1 MWERGRLEAIARGF
15 VSSTDR
21 LSDLVD
27 LCSRN
32 MMSSLRVSEFI
43 STWWVCPYSK
53 HPRCYMISY
62 IYIFI
67 YCKCHSLAERCSMVF
82 GLKDLVPPHVRF
94 GSRSGS
100 TDGHSLSA
108 KLQKQIACLM
118 AAMLMDPLGFASC
131 PSCVSIER
139 SLFNL
144 CINRMT
150 TWVFMEM
157 WRDAATRQM
166 ARTICKCLTT
176 PQEKDVS
183 QLPRVETPLVT

>member
-62 IYIFI
+62 IYIYLFI
-67 YCKCHSLAERCSMVF
+67 V
-82 GLKDLVPPHVRF
+82 
-94 GSRSGS
+94 
-100 TDGHSLSA
+100 
-108 KLQKQIACLM
+108 
-118 AAMLMDPLGFASC
+118 
-131 PSCVSIER
+131 
-139 SLFNL
+139 N
-144 CINRMT
+144 
-150 TWVFMEM
+150 
-157 WRDAATRQM
+157 ATH
-166 ARTICKCLTT
+166 
-176 PQEKDVS
+176 
-183 QLPRVETPLVT
+183 